1 MGKIEAPEARSH
13 ESKVMDAQCSGVADD
28 LRVGA
33 WRSAPTFEIDAER
46 SLTGGLL
53 RTTVKLQGLAQSG
66 TPIMFCM
73 VDSQVAYVVQFSTS
87 RPFTRAKS
95 FTLLVTTVAP
105 IARACAAIMRSA
117 APSWAP
123 RFFKSVRISA

>member
-1 MGKIEAPEARSH
+1 M
-13 ESKVMDAQCSGVADD
+13 VYAQYPGVADD
-28 LRVGA
+28 LRFGA
-33 WRSAPTFEIDAER
+33 WGSAATFEVDAER

-87 RPFTRAKS
+87 RPFNCAKS
-95 FTLLVTTVAP
+95 FTLFVTTVAP
-105 IARACAAIMRSA
+105 IARACAAIMRPA
-117 APSWAP
+117 APSCAP
-123 RFFKSVRISA
+123 RFFKSVLISA